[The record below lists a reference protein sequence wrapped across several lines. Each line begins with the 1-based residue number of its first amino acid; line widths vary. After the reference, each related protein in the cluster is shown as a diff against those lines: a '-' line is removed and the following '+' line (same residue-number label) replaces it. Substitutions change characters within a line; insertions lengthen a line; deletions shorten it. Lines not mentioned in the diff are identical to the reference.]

1 VIWQPQPFYPFLPE
15 WKKSKLVWVAE
26 NPDDQEKNN
35 LLIMMKKVGKKEAG
49 RKLDGKEWNEI
60 SSKSRNNL

>member
-1 VIWQPQPFYPFLPE
+1 MKANKAAVIWQPQPFYPFSPE

-35 LLIMMKKVGKKEAG
+35 LLIIWERME
-49 RKLDGKEWNEI
+49 
-60 SSKSRNNL
+60 